1 MSSPAKNKI
10 KRLGRDLLLLLVLLL
25 LIAFDA
31 RLQLHTPLNA
41 DKPQAAE
48 LEPGQR
54 PGAFFQQLSQRGLF
68 ASTRQRLYLLLYA
81 RLHGTAASLKAGEYA
96 IEPGMTPVELLA
108 VMASGKVVQHELRLV
123 EGWRFAQAWRLIQAD
138 PDLNHT
144 LGNAD
149 SATILQAL
157 GIAGQST
164 EGILFPDTYRFPK
177 HTTDLAFLK
186 HARAEMERVLNEEWA
201 NRAPNL
207 PYTGPEQALIMA
219 SLVEKETGLASER
232 PQIAGV
238 FVRRL
243 ELGMKLQTDPAV
255 IYGMGDAYTGNIR
268 TADLRTD
275 TPYNTYTREGLPPTP
290 ICLPGR
296 DSIHAALHPD
306 NGKALYFVSK
316 GNGSHQFSDSLDE
329 HNAAVMQY
337 QIRPHLHP

>member
-1 MSSPAKNKI
+1 MKSPAKNKI
-10 KRLGRDLLLLLVLLL
+10 RRLGRDLALVLFLLL

-31 RLQLHTPLNA
+31 RLQLHAPLNV
-41 DKPQAAE
+41 DKPVTVE

-54 PGAFFQQLSQRGLF
+54 LSSLFAQMSERGLF
-68 ASTRQRLYLLLYA
+68 ADMRQRLYLLAYV
-81 RLHGTAASLKAGEYA
+81 RLHGGGSLKAGEYA
-96 IEPGMTPVELLA
+96 VEPGLTAVELLGLL
-108 VMASGKVVQHELRLV
+108 ASGKVVQHELRLV
-123 EGWRFAQAWRLIQAD
+123 EGWRFAQAWRAIQSD
-138 PDLNHT
+138 PNLTHT
-144 LGNAD
+144 LNDAD
-149 SATILQAL
+149 GAAAL
-157 GIAGQST
+157 RVLGLNGEST

-177 HTTDLAFLK
+177 HTTDVVILK
-186 HARAEMERVLNEEWA
+186 NAHAEMARVLNEEWT
-201 NRAPNL
+201 NRAPDL
-207 PYTGPEQALIMA
+207 PYSGPEQALIMA

-243 ELGMKLQTDPAV
+243 EQGMKLQTDPAV

-275 TPYNTYTREGLPPTP
+275 TPYNTYTRVGLPPTP

-296 DSIHAALHPD
+296 ESIHAALHPD
-306 NGKALYFVSK
+306 GGKALYFVSK

-337 QIRPHLHP
+337 QIKPHLHP